1 MRETEKTKMSVKSAR
16 APDKSQS
23 IVAMMM
29 SDSDDDESKWETRGI
44 CFLTRS
50 LINQDP
56 SAGRAAAPNEV
67 IIYSRPFKKK
77 KRETKK

>member
-50 LINQDP
+50 LIN
-56 SAGRAAAPNEV
+56 
-67 IIYSRPFKKK
+67 
-77 KRETKK
+77 